1 MAGRSVTEEDV
12 DKRDDLQGLPQPHG
26 MSQDTAEPRA
36 GMESGQT
43 LYEVVVQEPD
53 TTHLQR
59 ERYIHTKYCTDTYN
73 VPTLCP
79 AVFSNPM
86 KVLDH
91 VMPREKKMRALD
103 SSVSGLLVI
112 VCI

>member
-59 ERYIHTKYCTDTYN
+59 ERYTQNTVLTRT
-73 VPTLCP
+73 VQCP
-79 AVFSNPM
+79 Y
-86 KVLDH
+86 
-91 VMPREKKMRALD
+91 AL
-103 SSVSGLLVI
+103 SRCLL
-112 VCI
+112 